1 MVILILIDD
10 TRFELESVSDD
21 ETDDIE
27 LEDEREQGFAR
38 SLSDSLNHP
47 SKVAESLFQPSM
59 ADGGSSART
68 TNFRETMANVS
79 PLLFDFSEFIY
90 CVFLCSMLIQCV
102 RLSPRLSLVQWM
114 SLDRVLMLLLV
125 RQLI

>member
-1 MVILILIDD
+1 MILIDD

-47 SKVAESLFQPSM
+47 SKAAESLFQPSM

-68 TNFRETMANVS
+68 ANFRETMANVR
-79 PLLFDFSEFIY
+79 PLFFDYLNLFI
-90 CVFLCSMLIQCV
+90 LCFFAAC
-102 RLSPRLSLVQWM
+102 
-114 SLDRVLMLLLV
+114 
-125 RQLI
+125 